1 VRLGVV
7 RSASTTHHQDR
18 STLIEYE
25 VALDQ
30 PPEAIVY
37 ESAEPLGSVED
48 EYRKMVH
55 RKVNA
60 WRVCGH
66 LKLTHL
72 GHQKLTHLAA
82 IAEGMGRSAT
92 TA

>member
-1 VRLGVV
+1 VGTLAVLRTSWKSELPEMT
-7 RSASTTHHQDR
+7 SWPASPKDCAR
-18 STLIEYE
+18 
-25 VALDQ
+25 A
-30 PPEAIVY
+30 
-37 ESAEPLGSVED
+37 AEE
-48 EYRKMVH
+48 ENR
-55 RKVNA
+55 A
-60 WRVCGH
+60 TVCGH